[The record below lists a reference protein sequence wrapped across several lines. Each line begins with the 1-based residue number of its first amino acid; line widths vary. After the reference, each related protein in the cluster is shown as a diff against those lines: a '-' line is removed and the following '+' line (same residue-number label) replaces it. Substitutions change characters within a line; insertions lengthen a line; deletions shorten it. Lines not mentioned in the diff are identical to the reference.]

1 MGVERF
7 RGESA
12 PNAEMKCLCVLVM
25 DVSGSMEPCIEEL
38 NDALRIFFKDI
49 EYARGLPES
58 TKDQLEICI
67 YAFDEEVMLKRNPC
81 LLKPGEVPAKLI
93 QRGSTTESV
102 AALRA
107 AIQMVEDRK
116 EFYKDTGQPYYR
128 PWIVFMTDGEPYPY
142 RENEIAEIEEQ
153 IRLDEKAKKYRIM
166 GLGVG
171 EDISEKTLRRLTN
184 NNARK
189 LKGTNFGA
197 FFDWLSNSMGIIVSS
212 KPGQKVD
219 ISAGSEEWMSKFDD
233 FEV

>member
-1 MGVERF
+1 MGIERF

-12 PNAEMKCLCVLVM
+12 PNAEMKCLCVFVM
-25 DVSGSMEPCIEEL
+25 DVSGSMEPCIDEL
-38 NDALRIFFKDI
+38 NMALRNFFKDV
-49 EYARGLPES
+49 EYSKGLPES
-58 TKDQLEICI
+58 TKEQLEICI
-67 YAFDEEVMLKRNPC
+67 YAFDEEVRLLRNPC
-81 LLKPGEVPAKLI
+81 LLKPGEVAPKLV

-102 AALRA
+102 AALKA
-107 AIQMVEDRK
+107 AIKMVEDRK
-116 EFYKDTGQPYYR
+116 DFYKDTGQPYYR
-128 PWIVFMTDGEPYPY
+128 PWIVFMTDGEPYPF
-142 RENEIAEIEEQ
+142 REGEISTLEAQ
-153 IRLDEKAKKYRIM
+153 IKADEHAKKYRIL

-171 EDISEKTLRRLTN
+171 ESISEKTLCRLTN